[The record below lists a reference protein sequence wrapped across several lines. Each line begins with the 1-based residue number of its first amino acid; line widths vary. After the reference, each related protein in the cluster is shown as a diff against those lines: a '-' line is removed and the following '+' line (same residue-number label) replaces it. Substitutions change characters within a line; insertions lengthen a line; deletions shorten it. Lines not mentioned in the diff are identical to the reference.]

1 MAAHRLVLGL
11 VAALVGLVSVNSARA
26 DEVKFNLDRD
36 RSSPEHLTNRVL
48 ATETHTDATQYV
60 GDERNG
66 SMGYASAFGI
76 AGNRRHT
83 IEDLK
88 KESRDRDD
96 EGFNNKHDYDS
107 RDRDRDLTPTHAPRP
122 LMPTPE
128 PASVALFGT
137 GLLGIGIWMRK
148 RLFA

>member
-36 RSSPEHLTNRVL
+36 RSSPEHLTNREL

-76 AGNRRHT
+76 ASNPTHT
-83 IEDLK
+83 VHDFK
-88 KESRDRDD
+88 KESRDSDD
-96 EGFNNKHDYDS
+96 EGLNNKRDYDS
-107 RDRDRDLTPTHAPRP
+107 RRTRGDLTPTHAIPP
-122 LMPTPE
+122 LTPTPE